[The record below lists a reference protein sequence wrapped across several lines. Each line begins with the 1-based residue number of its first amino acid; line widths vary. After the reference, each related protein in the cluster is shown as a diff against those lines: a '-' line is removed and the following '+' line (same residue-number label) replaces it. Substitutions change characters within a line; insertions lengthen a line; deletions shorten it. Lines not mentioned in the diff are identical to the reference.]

1 MEYSKRIRY
10 AALCSACIHIGGFA
24 LAAHRTP
31 ATGLGTIPQDDPI
44 IIALRTPEPKE
55 IQRLIETR
63 EATGGAVGET
73 DLISDKAS
81 KARDNSDVEGDTEQP
96 YFKEASE
103 FDELGEIPIELAP
116 AQSEPLPPPAR
127 SEVSGNEVE
136 LEAPAAPSEPTEK
149 SNEIE
154 ADAVA
159 ILPEPDPVPEEVP
172 EPFEVAKAEPE
183 LQRLTQDLHI
193 ARGREGGGVT
203 LDGIASFEANRHALG
218 EYMLELRKHVERE
231 WRLGLQL
238 RYSGV
243 SRAYAVLICSITPEG
258 KLERVEIVD
267 PGQSATYALM
277 CKNAV
282 ENAAQF
288 FRPFPFDVPDIYRQK
303 NLEIQWK
310 FTYM

>member
-1 MEYSKRIRY
+1 MEYGKRIRY
-10 AALCSACIHIGGFA
+10 AAMCSACIHFGGLA

-31 ATGLGTIPQDDPI
+31 AASLGASPRDDPI
-44 IIALRTPEPKE
+44 VIALRTPEPKQ

-63 EATGGAVGET
+63 EATGGAIGET

-96 YFKEASE
+96 YFEEASE
-103 FDELGEIPIELAP
+103 FDELGEIPVEVPP
-116 AQSEPLPPPAR
+116 AQTEALPLPSS
-127 SEVSGNEVE
+127 SEAFEKE
-136 LEAPAAPSEPTEK
+136 LERESPVTRSGPTEEATK
-149 SNEIE
+149 IE

-159 ILPEPDPVPEEVP
+159 LLPEPDPAPEELP
-172 EPFEVAKAEPE
+172 EPFEVAQAQPEPE
-183 LQRLTQDLHI
+183 RLAQNLHV
-193 ARGREGGGVT
+193 ARGREGGGVS

-218 EYMLELRKHVERE
+218 AYMLEVRKHVERE

-243 SRAYAVLICSITPEG
+243 SRAYAVLVCSITPEG

-267 PGQSATYALM
+267 PGQSPTYALM

-282 ENAAQF
+282 ENAAHF
-288 FRPFPFDVPDIYRQK
+288 FRPFPFDVPEIYRQK
-303 NLEIQWK
+303 NLEIRWK